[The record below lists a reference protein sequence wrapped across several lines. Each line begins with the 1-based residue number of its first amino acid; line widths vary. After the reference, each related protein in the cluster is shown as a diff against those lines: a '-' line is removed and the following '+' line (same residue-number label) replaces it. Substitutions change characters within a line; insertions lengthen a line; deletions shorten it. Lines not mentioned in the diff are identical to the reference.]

1 MEEDGAETIE
11 DEEDE
16 KSITRTR
23 TGEEE
28 TGLDLVRDHEIEEI
42 DEAETNRTLEE
53 MMDEEADEEETI
65 ATIDMKR
72 RTIEGEEIFARIT
85 MVEETNSEVVV
96 AECKCHHHLLQLL
109 RYLTPSIIKVVV
121 VFF

>member
-1 MEEDGAETIE
+1 MEEDGAETTE

-28 TGLDLVRDHEIEEI
+28 TGLDLVRDLAIEEI
-42 DEAETNRTLEE
+42 DEGETNRTLEE
-53 MMDEEADEEETI
+53 TMDEEPDEEETI

-72 RTIEGEEIFARIT
+72 RTIECEEIIATIA
-85 MVEETNSEVVV
+85 MAEETNSEGVV
-96 AECKCHHHLLQLL
+96 AECKCHHHLLLL
-109 RYLTPSIIKVVV
+109 K
-121 VFF
+121 

>member
-28 TGLDLVRDHEIEEI
+28 TGLDLVRDLAIEEI
-42 DEAETNRTLEE
+42 DEGETNRTLEE
-53 MMDEEADEEETI
+53 TMDEEPDEEETI

-72 RTIEGEEIFARIT
+72 RTIEGEEIIATIA
-85 MVEETNSEVVV
+85 MAEETNSEGVV
-96 AECKCHHHLLQLL
+96 AECKCHHHLLLL
-109 RYLTPSIIKVVV
+109 K
-121 VFF
+121 

>member
-72 RTIEGEEIFARIT
+72 RTIEGEEIIATIA
-85 MVEETNSEVVV
+85 MAEETNSEGLV
-96 AECKCHHHLLQLL
+96 AECKCRHHLLLL
-109 RYLTPSIIKVVV
+109 K
-121 VFF
+121 

>member
-28 TGLDLVRDHEIEEI
+28 TGLDLVRDLAIEEI
-42 DEAETNRTLEE
+42 DEGETNRTLEE

-72 RTIEGEEIFARIT
+72 RTIKGEEIIATIA
-85 MVEETNSEVVV
+85 MAEETNSEGVV
-96 AECKCHHHLLQLL
+96 AECKCHHHLLLL
-109 RYLTPSIIKVVV
+109 K
-121 VFF
+121 

>member
-28 TGLDLVRDHEIEEI
+28 TGLDLVRDLAIEEI
-42 DEAETNRTLEE
+42 DEGETNRTLEE
-53 MMDEEADEEETI
+53 TMDEEPDEEETI

-72 RTIEGEEIFARIT
+72 RTIEGEEIIPTIA
-85 MVEETNSEVVV
+85 MAEETNSEVVV
-96 AECKCHHHLLQLL
+96 AECKCHHHLLLL
-109 RYLTPSIIKVVV
+109 K
-121 VFF
+121 

>member
-1 MEEDGAETIE
+1 VEEDGAETIE

-28 TGLDLVRDHEIEEI
+28 TGLDLVRDLAIEEI
-42 DEAETNRTLEE
+42 DEGETNRTLEE
-53 MMDEEADEEETI
+53 TMDEEADEEETI

-72 RTIEGEEIFARIT
+72 RTIEGEEIFARIA
-85 MVEETNSEVVV
+85 MVEETNSEGVV
-96 AECKCHHHLLQLL
+96 AECKCHHRLLLL
-109 RYLTPSIIKVVV
+109 K
-121 VFF
+121 

>member
-28 TGLDLVRDHEIEEI
+28 TGLDLVRDLAIEEI
-42 DEAETNRTLEE
+42 DEGETNRMLAE

-72 RTIEGEEIFARIT
+72 RTIEGEEIIATIA
-85 MVEETNSEVVV
+85 MAEETNSEGVV
-96 AECKCHHHLLQLL
+96 AECKCHHHLLLL
-109 RYLTPSIIKVVV
+109 K
-121 VFF
+121 

>member
-72 RTIEGEEIFARIT
+72 RTIEGEEIIATIA
-85 MVEETNSEVVV
+85 MAEETNSEGVV
-96 AECKCHHHLLQLL
+96 AECKCHHHLLLL
-109 RYLTPSIIKVVV
+109 K
-121 VFF
+121 